1 MPFGLVRFGV
11 APDHPE
17 VKLVENKFGELAR
30 DPRVGFIGNVQVNKD
45 LCTDCCMTWLTCIA
59 LTELQQHY
67 DAVISCSGAQGDR
80 TLGIKGES
88 LDRVYSASTA
98 TLTIWRLLSASQ
110 GNLLRGIMACRALR
124 EQILISTH
132 QGGQLSWVRCIFRR
146 KPYCTS
152 KSAAISVLTG
162 GLFRCW

>member
-1 MPFGLVRFGV
+1 MVRFGV

-98 TLTIWRLLSASQ
+98 TFDNVTPT
-110 GNLLRGIMACRALR
+110 
-124 EQILISTH
+124 E
-132 QGGQLSWVRCIFRR
+132 CIAGEFVAWYNGLPGVEKTDFDLHTPRR
-146 KPYCTS
+146 
-152 KSAAISVLTG
+152 AAILGALHFPQKTI
-162 GLFRCW
+162 LHLQERRN